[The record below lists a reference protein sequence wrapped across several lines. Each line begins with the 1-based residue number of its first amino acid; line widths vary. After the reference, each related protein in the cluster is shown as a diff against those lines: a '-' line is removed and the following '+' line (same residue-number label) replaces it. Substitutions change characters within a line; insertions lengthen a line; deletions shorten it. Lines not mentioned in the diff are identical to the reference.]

1 VERRTPSRQGESRR
15 VTGFEDGAAA
25 GDELCSA
32 PSIPSATVGPEWYV
46 PYEMTGPVKLLV
58 WGIPA
63 EIVREIG
70 LRLRGVVISEFDNA
84 PQMGQA
90 TAIGD
95 ARLILLSDSLPTA
108 DSIYI
113 VRRAKDTSDDV
124 RVAFSIS
131 MQEAET
137 TLQVLKDVDVD
148 RFFLAPMDLEE
159 MLREVGRMCG
169 VEVLPP
175 HASHG
180 EHIAAAVSAAWD
192 RARAPIFQKVDNLD
206 DAAIALLD
214 AGLSTDLKSAAE
226 QDAKNIAEVATQ
238 FGFEKGAQIA
248 RDLSERF
255 AGESLTQIDGV
266 AISEQLL
273 ALRESLVGVPSPAAP
288 LAIGSSRSRAGVAT
302 PTSSGMPFQESS
314 LEGRRILAVDDQPS
328 ITRGLTTLLGKRG
341 MTVAAVNDPL
351 QFWTVLAETKPNLIL
366 LDLEMP
372 KISGTELCRVVRSD
386 PRWSELPIIFLSGHT
401 DQASVQRVFAAGADD
416 YVGKPFVPA
425 ELMMRIEN
433 RLTGVKARRAPVE
446 TDPLTGLP
454 IAHKATEHIDRFLR
468 LARRKSDPY
477 SIAVLQIDAFA
488 SLANTF
494 GRGTADV
501 VLRTV
506 GELLPKSFR
515 AEDVV
520 GWWGGPDFTVGMYG
534 STKEHAAIK
543 LTQVCSKIDN
553 QTFLSEGGQR
563 VNVACSAGV
572 AQYQSDGDT
581 VAALR
586 EEALKALEQG
596 RATGG
601 IRTTGGI
608 VRVGISGIKAIGP
621 MTRRVDVAIVDD
633 DTALVSL
640 LQHAM
645 ESRNLR
651 VATFA
656 DGEIAVAALTGA
668 APEVQASLI
677 LLGVDIPALNGLDVL
692 RRLKAGEITRSSR
705 VVMLTSRTGE
715 RDVLAAL
722 ELGAA
727 DHIAKPF
734 SVPVLMHKVRA
745 MLKQGHI

>member
-1 VERRTPSRQGESRR
+1 
-15 VTGFEDGAAA
+15 
-25 GDELCSA
+25 
-32 PSIPSATVGPEWYV
+32 
-46 PYEMTGPVKLLV
+46 MTEPVKLLV

-63 EIVREIG
+63 EILREIG

-84 PQMGQA
+84 QQMGRA
-90 TAIGD
+90 AAFGD
-95 ARLILLSDSLPTA
+95 ARLVLLSDALPTV
-108 DSIYI
+108 DSIY
-113 VRRAKDTSDDV
+113 VARRAKDTSDDA
-124 RVAFSIS
+124 RIAFFIS
-131 MQEAET
+131 MQQAET
-137 TLQVLKDVDVD
+137 ALHALKDVHID
-148 RFFLAPMDLEE
+148 RFFLSPVDVEE
-159 MLREVGRMCG
+159 MLRELAKMGG

-175 HASHG
+175 QASHG
-180 EHIAAAVSAAWD
+180 EHIAAAVFAAWD
-192 RARAPIFQKVDNLD
+192 RARAPTFQKIDKLD

-214 AGLSTDLKSAAE
+214 AGLSPDLKAGAQ
-226 QDAKNIAEVATQ
+226 QDAKSIAELAAQ

-248 RDLSERF
+248 RDLAERF
-255 AGESLTQIDGV
+255 AGESLTPIDGV

-273 ALRESLVGVPSPAAP
+273 ALRESLVGVPSPPAP
-288 LAIGSSRSRAGVAT
+288 QATATSRSKASTPNGAGAA
-302 PTSSGMPFQESS
+302 SEDSS
-314 LEGRRILAVDDQPS
+314 LEGRKILIVDDEPMVS
-328 ITRGLTTLLGKRG
+328 RGLTTLLGKRG
-341 MTVAAVNDPL
+341 MTVTAVNDPL
-351 QFWTVLAETKPNLIL
+351 RFWTVLDETKPNLIL

-372 KISGTELCRVVRSD
+372 KISGTELCRAVRSD
-386 PRWSELPIIFLSGHT
+386 PRWSELPVIFLSGHT

-425 ELMMRIEN
+425 ELMMRIES

-454 IAHKATEHIDRFLR
+454 IAHKATEQIDRFLR

-477 SIAVLQIDAFA
+477 SIAVIQVDAFA
-488 SLANTF
+488 SLAKTF
-494 GRGTADV
+494 GRGTGDV
-501 VLRTV
+501 VLRAI

-520 GWWGGPDFTVGMYG
+520 GWWGGADFTIGMYG
-534 STKEHAAIK
+534 STKEFSAIK
-543 LTQVCSKIDN
+543 LTQVCSKIGE
-553 QTFLSEGGQR
+553 QTFLSEDGQR
-563 VNVACSAGV
+563 VHVSCSGGV

-586 EEALKALEQG
+586 EEALKALEQV
-596 RATGG
+596 RAMGG
-601 IRTTGGI
+601 TRTTGGTI
-608 VRVGISGIKAIGP
+608 RVGISGVKAMGP

-645 ESRNLR
+645 ESRSLR
-651 VATFA
+651 VATFG
-656 DGEIAVAALTGA
+656 DGETAVAALTGA

-692 RRLKAGEITRSSR
+692 RRLKAGEITRSSS

-745 MLKQGHI
+745 MLKQSQA

>member
-1 VERRTPSRQGESRR
+1 
-15 VTGFEDGAAA
+15 
-25 GDELCSA
+25 
-32 PSIPSATVGPEWYV
+32 
-46 PYEMTGPVKLLV
+46 MTEPVKLLV

-70 LRLRGVVISEFDNA
+70 LRLRDVVISEFDNA
-84 PQMGQA
+84 QQMGRA
-90 TAIGD
+90 AAYGD
-95 ARLILLSDSLPTA
+95 ARLVLLSDALPTA

-113 VRRAKDTSDDV
+113 ARRAKDTSDDV
-124 RVAFSIS
+124 RIAFSIS
-131 MQEAET
+131 MQQAET
-137 TLQVLKDVDVD
+137 ALHALKEVHVD
-148 RFFLAPMDLEE
+148 RFFLAPVDMEE
-159 MLREVGRMCG
+159 MLRELAKMGG

-175 HASHG
+175 QASHG
-180 EHIAAAVSAAWD
+180 EHIAAAVFAAWD
-192 RARAPIFQKVDNLD
+192 RARAPTFQKIDKLD

-214 AGLSTDLKSAAE
+214 AGLSPDLKAAAQ
-226 QDAKNIAEVATQ
+226 QDAKSIAELAAQ

-248 RDLSERF
+248 RDLAERF
-255 AGESLTQIDGV
+255 AGESLTPIDGV

-273 ALRESLVGVPSPAAP
+273 ALRESLVGVPSPPAP
-288 LAIGSSRSRAGVAT
+288 QATGSSRSKASAPDGAGAA
-302 PTSSGMPFQESS
+302 SEDSS
-314 LEGRRILAVDDQPS
+314 LEGRRILVVDDEPMVS
-328 ITRGLTTLLGKRG
+328 RGLTTLLGKRG
-341 MTVAAVNDPL
+341 MTVTAVNDPL
-351 QFWTVLAETKPNLIL
+351 RFWTVLDETKPNLIL

-386 PRWSELPIIFLSGHT
+386 PRWSELPVIFLSGHT

-454 IAHKATEHIDRFLR
+454 IAHKATEQIDRFLR

-477 SIAVLQIDAFA
+477 SIAVLQVDAFA

-494 GRGTADV
+494 GRGTGDV
-501 VLRTV
+501 VLRSI

-543 LTQVCSKIDN
+543 LTQVCSKIGN
-553 QTFLSEGGQR
+553 QSFLSEDGQR
-563 VNVACSAGV
+563 VHVSCSAGV

-581 VAALR
+581 VTALR
-586 EEALKALEQG
+586 EEALKALEQV

-601 IRTTGGI
+601 IRTTGGVI
-608 VRVGISGIKAIGP
+608 RVGISGVKAMGP

-645 ESRNLR
+645 ESRSLR

-656 DGEIAVAALTGA
+656 DGETAVAALTGS

-692 RRLKAGEITRSSR
+692 RRLKAGEITRSSS

-745 MLKQGHI
+745 MLKQGQA

>member
-1 VERRTPSRQGESRR
+1 
-15 VTGFEDGAAA
+15 
-25 GDELCSA
+25 
-32 PSIPSATVGPEWYV
+32 
-46 PYEMTGPVKLLV
+46 MTDPVKLLV

-84 PQMGQA
+84 PEMGLA
-90 TAIGD
+90 VAIGD
-95 ARLILLSDSLPTA
+95 ARLILLSDALPAA

-113 VRRAKDTSDDV
+113 ARRAKDTSDEV

-137 TLQVLKDVDVD
+137 ALHALKEIEVD
-148 RFFLAPMDLEE
+148 RFFLAPVDVEE
-159 MLREVGRMCG
+159 MLRELAKMGG
-169 VEVLPP
+169 VQVLPP
-175 HASHG
+175 DASHG

-192 RARAPIFQKVDNLD
+192 RARAPTLQKIDKLD

-214 AGLSTDLKSAAE
+214 AGLSADLKAAA
-226 QDAKNIAEVATQ
+226 QRDAKSITEVAAQ
-238 FGFEKGAQIA
+238 FGFEKGAQVA

-255 AGESLTQIDGV
+255 AGASLTQIDGI

-273 ALRESLVGVPSPAAP
+273 ALRESFAGVPSPAAP
-288 LAIGSSRSRAGVAT
+288 LAIGASRSKAGLST
-302 PTSSGMPFQESS
+302 PTGSGMAPEDSS
-314 LEGRRILAVDDQPS
+314 LEGHKILVVDDEPMVS
-328 ITRGLTTLLGKRG
+328 RGLITLLGKRG
-341 MTVAAVNDPL
+341 MSVTAVNDPL
-351 QFWTVLAETKPNLIL
+351 RFWTVLDETKPNLIL

-386 PRWSELPIIFLSGHT
+386 PRWSELPVIFLSGYT

-454 IAHKATEHIDRFLR
+454 IAHKATEQIDRFLR

-501 VLRTV
+501 VLRAI

-515 AEDVV
+515 AEDIV

-543 LTQVCSKIDN
+543 LTQVCSKIGN
-553 QTFLSEGGQR
+553 QTFLSESGQR
-563 VNVACSAGV
+563 VNVSCSAGV

-581 VAALR
+581 VPALR
-586 EEALKALEQG
+586 EEALKALERI

-608 VRVGISGIKAIGP
+608 VRVGVSGVKAIGP

-745 MLKQGHI
+745 MLKQGQA

>member
-1 VERRTPSRQGESRR
+1 
-15 VTGFEDGAAA
+15 
-25 GDELCSA
+25 
-32 PSIPSATVGPEWYV
+32 
-46 PYEMTGPVKLLV
+46 MTEPVKLLV

-63 EIVREIG
+63 EILREIG

-84 PQMGQA
+84 QQMGRA
-90 TAIGD
+90 AAFGD
-95 ARLILLSDSLPTA
+95 ARL
-108 DSIYI
+108 
-113 VRRAKDTSDDV
+113 
-124 RVAFSIS
+124 
-131 MQEAET
+131 
-137 TLQVLKDVDVD
+137 
-148 RFFLAPMDLEE
+148 
-159 MLREVGRMCG
+159 
-169 VEVLPP
+169 VLPP
-175 HASHG
+175 QASHG
-180 EHIAAAVSAAWD
+180 EHIAAAVFAAWD
-192 RARAPIFQKVDNLD
+192 RARAPTFQKIDKLD

-214 AGLSTDLKSAAE
+214 AGLSPDLKAAA
-226 QDAKNIAEVATQ
+226 QRDAKSIAELAVQ

-248 RDLSERF
+248 RDLAERF
-255 AGESLTQIDGV
+255 AGESLTPIDGV

-273 ALRESLVGVPSPAAP
+273 ALRESLVGVPSPPAP
-288 LAIGSSRSRAGVAT
+288 QATATSRSKASTPNGAGAA
-302 PTSSGMPFQESS
+302 SEDSS
-314 LEGRRILAVDDQPS
+314 LEGRKILIVDDEPMVS
-328 ITRGLTTLLGKRG
+328 RGLTTLLGKRG
-341 MTVAAVNDPL
+341 MTVTAVNDPL
-351 QFWTVLAETKPNLIL
+351 RFWTVLDETKPNLVL

-372 KISGTELCRVVRSD
+372 KISGTELCRVVRND
-386 PRWSELPIIFLSGHT
+386 RRWSQLPVIFLTGHT
-401 DQASVQRVFAAGADD
+401 DQASVQRVFSAGADD

-425 ELMMRIEN
+425 ELTMRIEN
-433 RLTGVKARRAPVE
+433 RLTGVKARKTPVE

-454 IAHKATEHIDRFLR
+454 IAHKATEQIDRFLR

-477 SIAVLQIDAFA
+477 SIAVIQVDAFA
-488 SLANTF
+488 SLAKTF
-494 GRGTADV
+494 GRGTGDV
-501 VLRTV
+501 VLRAI

-520 GWWGGPDFTVGMYG
+520 GWWGGADFTIGMYG
-534 STKEHAAIK
+534 STKEHSAIK
-543 LTQVCSKIDN
+543 LTQVCSKIGD
-553 QTFLSEGGQR
+553 QTFLSEDGQR
-563 VNVACSAGV
+563 VHVACSGGV

-586 EEALKALEQG
+586 EEALKALEHV

-608 VRVGISGIKAIGP
+608 IRVGVSGVKAIGP

-645 ESRNLR
+645 ESRSLR
-651 VATFA
+651 VATFG
-656 DGEIAVAALTGA
+656 DGETAVAALTGA

-692 RRLKAGEITRSSR
+692 RRLKAGEITRSSS

-745 MLKQGHI
+745 MLK

>member
-1 VERRTPSRQGESRR
+1 
-15 VTGFEDGAAA
+15 
-25 GDELCSA
+25 
-32 PSIPSATVGPEWYV
+32 
-46 PYEMTGPVKLLV
+46 MTEPVKLLV

-63 EIVREIG
+63 EVVREIG

-84 PQMGQA
+84 QQMGRA
-90 TAIGD
+90 AAYGD
-95 ARLILLSDSLPTA
+95 ARLVLLSDALPAA
-108 DSIYI
+108 DSIY
-113 VRRAKDTSDDV
+113 VARRAKDTSDDV
-124 RVAFSIS
+124 RIAFCIS
-131 MQEAET
+131 MLQAET
-137 TLQVLKDVDVD
+137 ALHALKEIHVD
-148 RFFLAPMDLEE
+148 RFFLSPVDMEE
-159 MLREVGRMCG
+159 MLRELAKMGG

-175 HASHG
+175 QASHG
-180 EHIAAAVSAAWD
+180 EHIAAAVFAAWD
-192 RARAPIFQKVDNLD
+192 RARAPTFQKIDKLD

-214 AGLSTDLKSAAE
+214 AGLFPDLKAGAQ
-226 QDAKNIAEVATQ
+226 QDAKSIAELAVQ

-248 RDLSERF
+248 RDLAERF
-255 AGESLTQIDGV
+255 AGESLTPIDGV

-273 ALRESLVGVPSPAAP
+273 ALRESLVGVPSPPAP
-288 LAIGSSRSRAGVAT
+288 QATATSRSKASTPNGAGAA
-302 PTSSGMPFQESS
+302 SEDSS
-314 LEGRRILAVDDQPS
+314 LEGRKILIVDDEPMVS
-328 ITRGLTTLLGKRG
+328 RGLTTLLGKRG
-341 MTVAAVNDPL
+341 MTVTAVNDPL
-351 QFWTVLAETKPNLIL
+351 RFWTVLDETKPNLIL

-372 KISGTELCRVVRSD
+372 KISGTELCRAVRSD
-386 PRWSELPIIFLSGHT
+386 PRWSELPVIFLSGHT

-425 ELMMRIEN
+425 ELMMRIES

-454 IAHKATEHIDRFLR
+454 IAHKATEQIDRFLR

-477 SIAVLQIDAFA
+477 SIAVIQVDAFA
-488 SLANTF
+488 SLAKTF
-494 GRGTADV
+494 GRGTGDV
-501 VLRTV
+501 VLRAI

-520 GWWGGPDFTVGMYG
+520 GWWGGADFTIGMYG
-534 STKEHAAIK
+534 STKEFSAIK
-543 LTQVCSKIDN
+543 LTQVCSKIGE
-553 QTFLSEGGQR
+553 QTFLSEDGQR
-563 VNVACSAGV
+563 VHVSCSGGV

-586 EEALKALEQG
+586 EEAIKALEQV
-596 RATGG
+596 RAMGG
-601 IRTTGGI
+601 TRTTGGI
-608 VRVGISGIKAIGP
+608 IRVGVSGVKAIGP

-645 ESRNLR
+645 ESRSLR

-656 DGEIAVAALTGA
+656 DGETAVAALTGA

-692 RRLKAGEITRSSR
+692 RRLKAGEITRSSS

-745 MLKQGHI
+745 MLKQSQA

>member
-1 VERRTPSRQGESRR
+1 
-15 VTGFEDGAAA
+15 
-25 GDELCSA
+25 
-32 PSIPSATVGPEWYV
+32 
-46 PYEMTGPVKLLV
+46 MTEPVKLLV

-70 LRLRGVVISEFDNA
+70 LRLRDVVISEFDNA
-84 PQMGQA
+84 QQMGRA
-90 TAIGD
+90 AAYGD
-95 ARLILLSDSLPTA
+95 ARLVLLSDALPTA

-113 VRRAKDTSDDV
+113 ARRAKDTSDDV
-124 RVAFSIS
+124 RIAFSIS
-131 MQEAET
+131 MQQAET
-137 TLQVLKDVDVD
+137 ALHALKEVHVD
-148 RFFLAPMDLEE
+148 RFFLAPVDMEE
-159 MLREVGRMCG
+159 MLRELAKMGG

-175 HASHG
+175 QASHG
-180 EHIAAAVSAAWD
+180 EHIAAAVFAAWD
-192 RARAPIFQKVDNLD
+192 RARAPTFQKIDKLD

-214 AGLSTDLKSAAE
+214 AGLSPDLKAAAQ
-226 QDAKNIAEVATQ
+226 QDAKSIAELAAQ

-248 RDLSERF
+248 RDLAERF
-255 AGESLTQIDGV
+255 AGESLTPIDGV

-273 ALRESLVGVPSPAAP
+273 ALRESLVGVPSPPAP
-288 LAIGSSRSRAGVAT
+288 QATGSSRSKASAPDGAGAA
-302 PTSSGMPFQESS
+302 SEDSS
-314 LEGRRILAVDDQPS
+314 LEGRRILVVDDEPMVS
-328 ITRGLTTLLGKRG
+328 RGLTTLLGKRG
-341 MTVAAVNDPL
+341 MTVTAVNDPL
-351 QFWTVLAETKPNLIL
+351 RFWTVLDETKPNLIL

-386 PRWSELPIIFLSGHT
+386 PRWSELPVIFLSGHT

-454 IAHKATEHIDRFLR
+454 IAHKATEQIDRFLR

-477 SIAVLQIDAFA
+477 SIAVLQVDAFA

-494 GRGTADV
+494 GRGTGDV
-501 VLRTV
+501 VLRSI

-543 LTQVCSKIDN
+543 LTQVCAKIGN

-563 VNVACSAGV
+563 VNVSCSAGV

-581 VAALR
+581 VTALR
-586 EEALKALEQG
+586 EEALKALEQV

-601 IRTTGGI
+601 IRTTGGVI
-608 VRVGISGIKAIGP
+608 RVGISGVKAMGP

-645 ESRNLR
+645 ESRSLR

-656 DGEIAVAALTGA
+656 DGETAVAALTGS

-692 RRLKAGEITRSSR
+692 RRLKAGEITRSSS

-745 MLKQGHI
+745 MLKQGQA

>member
-1 VERRTPSRQGESRR
+1 MGR
-15 VTGFEDGAAA
+15 AAA
-25 GDELCSA
+25 
-32 PSIPSATVGPEWYV
+32 V
-46 PYEMTGPVKLLV
+46 
-58 WGIPA
+58 
-63 EIVREIG
+63 
-70 LRLRGVVISEFDNA
+70 
-84 PQMGQA
+84 
-90 TAIGD
+90 GD
-95 ARLILLSDSLPTA
+95 ARLILLSDALPTA

-113 VRRAKDTSDDV
+113 TRRAKDTSDDV

-137 TLQVLKDVDVD
+137 TLHALKEIDVD
-148 RFFLAPMDLEE
+148 RFFLAPVDVEE
-159 MLREVGRMCG
+159 MLRELARLGG
-169 VEVLPP
+169 VELLPP

-180 EHIAAAVSAAWD
+180 EHIAAAISSAWD
-192 RARAPIFQKVDNLD
+192 RARAPTFQKIDKLD

-214 AGLSTDLKSAAE
+214 AGLSTDLKAAAR
-226 QDAKNIAEVATQ
+226 QDAKSIADVAAQ
-238 FGFEKGAQIA
+238 FGFEKGVQIA

-255 AGESLTQIDGV
+255 AGESLTQIHGV

-273 ALRESLVGVPSPAAP
+273 ALRESLAGAATVPAAP
-288 LAIGSSRSRAGVAT
+288 AIGSSRSKAGLST
-302 PTSSGMPFQESS
+302 PTGSEMVSEESS
-314 LEGRRILAVDDQPS
+314 LEGRKILVVDDEPS
-328 ITRGLTTLLGKRG
+328 ITRGLTTLLGRRG
-341 MTVAAVNDPL
+341 LMVTAVNDPL
-351 QFWTVLAETKPNLIL
+351 EFWTVLAETNPNLIL

-372 KISGTELCRVVRSD
+372 RLSGTELCRVVRSD
-386 PRWSELPIIFLSGHT
+386 PRWSELPVIFLSGHT

-454 IAHKATEHIDRFLR
+454 IAHKATEQIDRFLR

-477 SIAVLQIDAFA
+477 SIAVIQIDALA

-494 GRGTADV
+494 GRGTRDV
-501 VLRTV
+501 VLRAI

-515 AEDVV
+515 AEDIV

-534 STKEHAAIK
+534 STKEHSAIK
-543 LTQVCSKIDN
+543 LTQVCSKIGN

-563 VNVACSAGV
+563 VNVSCSAGV
-572 AQYQSDGDT
+572 AQYQDDGDT
-581 VAALR
+581 VPALR
-586 EEALKALEQG
+586 EEALKALEQA
-596 RATGG
+596 RSTGG

-608 VRVGISGIKAIGP
+608 VRVGISGIKAVGP
-621 MTRRVDVAIVDD
+621 MTRRVDVAVVDD

-645 ESRNLR
+645 ESRSLR

-656 DGEIAVAALTGA
+656 DGELAVAALTGA

-734 SVPVLMHKVRA
+734 SVPVLIHKVRA

>member
-1 VERRTPSRQGESRR
+1 
-15 VTGFEDGAAA
+15 
-25 GDELCSA
+25 
-32 PSIPSATVGPEWYV
+32 
-46 PYEMTGPVKLLV
+46 MTEPVKLLV

-84 PQMGQA
+84 QQMGRA
-90 TAIGD
+90 AAFGD
-95 ARLILLSDSLPTA
+95 ARLVLLSDTLPTV
-108 DSIYI
+108 DSIY
-113 VRRAKDTSDDV
+113 VARRAKDTSDEV
-124 RVAFSIS
+124 RIAFSIS
-131 MQEAET
+131 MQQAEAALRALRE
-137 TLQVLKDVDVD
+137 VHID
-148 RFFLAPMDLEE
+148 RFFLSPMDMEE
-159 MLREVGRMCG
+159 MLRELAKMGG

-175 HASHG
+175 QASHG
-180 EHIAAAVSAAWD
+180 ENIAAAVFAAWD
-192 RARAPIFQKVDNLD
+192 RARAPTFKKIDKLD

-214 AGLSTDLKSAAE
+214 AGLSADMKAAAE
-226 QDAKNIAEVATQ
+226 RDAKDIGELAAQ
-238 FGFEKGAQIA
+238 FGFGKGAQVA
-248 RDLSERF
+248 RDLAERL
-255 AGESLTQIDGV
+255 AGESLTAIDGV

-273 ALRESLVGVPSPAAP
+273 ALRDSLVGAPSPPPAQP
-288 LAIGSSRSRAGVAT
+288 PSGSSHSQ
-302 PTSSGMPFQESS
+302 SGMPRPTRSPTGSDESS
-314 LEGRRILAVDDQPS
+314 LEGSRILVIDDEPMVS
-328 ITRGLTTLLGKRG
+328 RGLASLLGKRG
-341 MTVAAVNDPL
+341 MTVTGVNDPVR
-351 QFWTVLAETKPNLIL
+351 FWTVLDETKPNLIL

-372 KISGTELCRVVRSD
+372 RISGTELCRVVRSD
-386 PRWSELPIIFLSGHT
+386 PRWSELPVIFLSGHT
-401 DQASVQRVFAAGADD
+401 DQGSVQRMFAAGADD

-425 ELMMRIEN
+425 ELMMRIES
-433 RLTGVKARRAPVE
+433 RLTGLKARRAPVE

-454 IAHKATEHIDRFLR
+454 IAHKATEQIDRFLR

-477 SIAVLQIDAFA
+477 SIAVLQVDAFA

-494 GRGTADV
+494 GRGTGDV
-501 VLRTV
+501 VLRAI

-520 GWWGGPDFTVGMYG
+520 GWWGGADFTIGMYG
-534 STKEHAAIK
+534 SPKEYSAIK
-543 LTQVCSKIDN
+543 LTQVCAKIAEQN
-553 QTFLSEGGQR
+553 FLSEDGQR
-563 VNVACSAGV
+563 VHVSCSGGV
-572 AQYQSDGDT
+572 AQYQADGDT

-586 EEALKALEQG
+586 EQALKALEQV

-601 IRTTGGI
+601 VRTTGGAI
-608 VRVGISGIKAIGP
+608 RVGISGVKAIGA

-645 ESRNLR
+645 ESRSMR

-656 DGEIAVAALTGA
+656 DGETAVAALTGS

-692 RRLKAGEITRSSR
+692 RRLTAAEVTRSTS

-715 RDVLAAL
+715 RDVLTAL
-722 ELGAA
+722 ELGAV

-745 MLKQGHI
+745 LLKLSQVW

>member
-1 VERRTPSRQGESRR
+1 
-15 VTGFEDGAAA
+15 
-25 GDELCSA
+25 
-32 PSIPSATVGPEWYV
+32 
-46 PYEMTGPVKLLV
+46 MTEPVKLLV

-84 PQMGQA
+84 QQMGRA
-90 TAIGD
+90 AAYGD
-95 ARLILLSDSLPTA
+95 ARLVLLSDALPTD

-124 RVAFSIS
+124 RIAFCIS
-131 MQEAET
+131 MQQAET
-137 TLQVLKDVDVD
+137 ALHALKEVHVD
-148 RFFLAPMDLEE
+148 RFFLSPVDVEE
-159 MLREVGRMCG
+159 MLRELAKMGG

-175 HASHG
+175 QASHG
-180 EHIAAAVSAAWD
+180 EHIAAAVFAAWD
-192 RARAPIFQKVDNLD
+192 RARAPTFQRIDKLD

-214 AGLSTDLKSAAE
+214 AGLSRDLKAAA
-226 QDAKNIAEVATQ
+226 QRDAKSIAELAAQ
-238 FGFEKGAQIA
+238 FGFEKGAQIG
-248 RDLSERF
+248 RDLAERF
-255 AGESLTQIDGV
+255 AGESLTPIDGV

-273 ALRESLVGVPSPAAP
+273 ALRESLVGVPSPPAP
-288 LAIGSSRSRAGVAT
+288 QATGTSRSKASLST
-302 PTSSGMPFQESS
+302 PTGSGTASEDSS
-314 LEGRRILAVDDQPS
+314 LEGRKILVVDDEPMVS
-328 ITRGLTTLLGKRG
+328 RGLTTLLGKRG
-341 MTVAAVNDPL
+341 MTVTAVNDPL
-351 QFWTVLAETKPNLIL
+351 RFWTVLDETKPNLIL

-386 PRWSELPIIFLSGHT
+386 PRWSELPVIFLSGHT

-454 IAHKATEHIDRFLR
+454 IAHKATEQIDRFLR

-477 SIAVLQIDAFA
+477 SIAVIQVDAFA
-488 SLANTF
+488 SLAKTF
-494 GRGTADV
+494 GRGTGDV
-501 VLRTV
+501 VLRAI

-520 GWWGGPDFTVGMYG
+520 GWWGGADFTIGMYG
-534 STKEHAAIK
+534 STKEHSAIK
-543 LTQVCSKIDN
+543 LTQVCSKIGD
-553 QTFLSEGGQR
+553 QTFLSEDGQR
-563 VNVACSAGV
+563 VHVACSAGV

-586 EEALKALEQG
+586 EEALKALEQV

-608 VRVGISGIKAIGP
+608 IRVGISGMKTIGL

-645 ESRNLR
+645 ESRSLR
-651 VATFA
+651 VATFG
-656 DGEIAVAALTGA
+656 DGETAVAALTGA

-692 RRLKAGEITRSSR
+692 RRLKAGEITRSSS

-745 MLKQGHI
+745 MLKQSQA